1 MPRDLDVKLTLVSA
15 IKPLPQLMF
24 TNIFIIIWASLVLN
38 VLRYNG
44 HKMKEYSALYPT
56 SQKYYCKLYL
66 VEISCLTPNNYNPG
80 GNIWYGIVTLCHHW
94 FRLRMFACMVPNH
107 YLKNADL
114 LSNPQEQSL
123 VKLESTKLFH
133 QLNWFENFFGKMLTI
148 CLTSMC
154 WWAMIMVEVNWY
166 IFVNTGSSNGLLP
179 SSSMP

>member
-1 MPRDLDVKLTLVSA
+1 MIGIQRYFCEEAIRCMPRDLDVKLTLISV

-44 HKMKEYSALYPT
+44 HTMKEYSDLYPT
-56 SQKYYCKLYL
+56 SQKYYCCKLYL

-94 FRLRMFACMVPNH
+94 FRLRIVTRMVPNS

-114 LSNPQEQSL
+114 LSMKTPGIKFSEIRIN
-123 VKLESTKLFH
+123 
-133 QLNWFENFFGKMLTI
+133 
-148 CLTSMC
+148 
-154 WWAMIMVEVNWY
+154 
-166 IFVNTGSSNGLLP
+166 
-179 SSSMP
+179 